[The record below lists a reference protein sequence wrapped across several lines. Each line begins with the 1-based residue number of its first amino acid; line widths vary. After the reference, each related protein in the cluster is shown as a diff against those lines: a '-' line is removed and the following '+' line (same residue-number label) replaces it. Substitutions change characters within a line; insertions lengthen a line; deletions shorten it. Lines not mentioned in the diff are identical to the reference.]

1 MSFDKDD
8 AIYVSSVFEDYF
20 GNFERID
27 QYMKDQKL
35 NSLSGMNINTLF
47 PPEEDLFS
55 DFSIHPNDMDFD
67 VMAVPNDTWDTLLNI
82 TSSHINSA
90 SPGRNLKLAV
100 VEKNTGKYVG
110 FIRLGSPIINCK
122 PRNELLGQ
130 VFTQTKEG
138 ASRFNNSSMMG
149 FVIVPGQPFGYNYL
163 GGKLLAAICC
173 SHAVREICNKK
184 YNMNLCLFET
194 TSLYGSSKTVSQYDG
209 MKPYIR
215 FKGLTESD
223 FLPMMHGKPFEDLKT
238 FMEEKVGK
246 LVDDKVS
253 SRKLKISQR
262 IIALTK
268 QALKGST
275 ELEHFL
281 KIIEKAKCLTEKK
294 RYYISD
300 YGFKNYIDYAN
311 NKTDKLIKGENYEK
325 FELEN
330 IIEWW
335 RKKAVNRY
343 ETLNSEGR
351 LRTELEVWTSGK
363 HIDIIR

>member
-27 QYMKDQKL
+27 QYMKDQKI

-55 DFSIHPNDMDFD
+55 DFSMHPNDMDFD

-82 TSSHINSA
+82 TSSLINSA

-130 VFTQTKEG
+130 VFTQTKDG

-149 FVIVPGQPFGYNYL
+149 FVIVPAQPFGYNYL

-311 NKTDKLIKGENYEK
+311 NKTDELIKGENYEK

>member
-82 TSSHINSA
+82 TSSHINSS

-149 FVIVPGQPFGYNYL
+149 FVIVPAQPFGYNYL

-194 TSLYGSSKTVSQYDG
+194 TSLYGSSKSVSQYDG

-223 FLPMMHGKPFEDLKT
+223 FLPMVHGKPFDDLKT

-311 NKTDKLIKGENYEK
+311 NKTDELIKGENYEK

>member
-8 AIYVSSVFEDYF
+8 AIYVSGVFEDYF

-35 NSLSGMNINTLF
+35 NSLSGMNMNTLF

-55 DFSIHPNDMDFD
+55 DFSMHPNDMDFD

-100 VEKNTGKYVG
+100 VEKNSGKFVG

-149 FVIVPGQPFGYNYL
+149 FVIVPAQPFGYNYL

-173 SHAVREICNKK
+173 SHTVREICNKK

-246 LVDDKVS
+246 LVDDGAS

-268 QALKGST
+268 QALKGSA

-311 NKTDKLIKGENYEK
+311 NKTDELIKGENYEK

-363 HIDIIR
+363 NIDIIR

>member
-1 MSFDKDD
+1 MSFEKED
-8 AIYVSSVFEDYF
+8 AIYVSSIFENYF

-55 DFSIHPNDMDFD
+55 DFSMHPNDMDFD

-100 VEKNTGKYVG
+100 VEKNSSKFVG

-246 LVDDKVS
+246 LVDDGVS

-311 NKTDKLIKGENYEK
+311 NKTDELIKGENYEK

>member
-55 DFSIHPNDMDFD
+55 DFSMHPNDMDFD

-82 TSSHINSA
+82 TSSHINSS

-149 FVIVPGQPFGYNYL
+149 FVIVPAQPFGYNYL

-311 NKTDKLIKGENYEK
+311 NKTDELIKGENYEK

>member
-55 DFSIHPNDMDFD
+55 DFSMHPNDMNFD

-90 SPGRNLKLAV
+90 SPGRNIKLAV

-149 FVIVPGQPFGYNYL
+149 FVIVPAQPFGYNYL

-246 LVDDKVS
+246 LVDDGVS

-311 NKTDKLIKGENYEK
+311 NKTDELIKGENYEK

>member
-1 MSFDKDD
+1 
-8 AIYVSSVFEDYF
+8 
-20 GNFERID
+20 
-27 QYMKDQKL
+27 
-35 NSLSGMNINTLF
+35 
-47 PPEEDLFS
+47 
-55 DFSIHPNDMDFD
+55 
-67 VMAVPNDTWDTLLNI
+67 
-82 TSSHINSA
+82 
-90 SPGRNLKLAV
+90 
-100 VEKNTGKYVG
+100 
-110 FIRLGSPIINCK
+110 
-122 PRNELLGQ
+122 
-130 VFTQTKEG
+130 
-138 ASRFNNSSMMG
+138 
-149 FVIVPGQPFGYNYL
+149 
-163 GGKLLAAICC
+163 
-173 SHAVREICNKK
+173 
-184 YNMNLCLFET
+184 MNLCLFET

-311 NKTDKLIKGENYEK
+311 NKTDELIKGENYEK